1 MRVIGIVLALV
12 ISVGAAPVSA
22 QRFGPEPDPATQRE
36 LLALR
41 EAAWRTW
48 FANDR
53 AGFERIVPE
62 ELVALGWDGG
72 PWDDRA
78 GTVAQMQEFAKSGRK
93 LTALEFPRNVFQRY
107 GDVVILY
114 TSFRIVLSDTRRSWR
129 RRPRDAGRRCSC
141 AGTDGGSTRAGTS
154 TRSAAD
160 AEPRSRNGPGCD
172 QRASEPGSR
181 RSKAFDSLA
190 AWGIASQPSES
201 AASSAHKANSTR
213 KRPTR

>member
-1 MRVIGIVLALV
+1 MRALGIALAVI
-12 ISVGAAPVSA
+12 ISVGATPLAA
-22 QRFGPEPDPATQRE
+22 QQFGPEPDAATQRE

-78 GTVAQMQEFAKSGRK
+78 GTVAQMEGFARSGRQ
-93 LTALEFPRNVFQRY
+93 LTTLEFPRNVFQRY

-114 TSFRIVLSDTRRSWR
+114 TSFRIVLSDAAGQAQETTGRGTEVFVRRQ
-129 RRPRDAGRRCSC
+129 GRWIHT
-141 AGTDGGSTRAGTS
+141 GWHLDTVGG
-154 TRSAAD
+154 
-160 AEPRSRNGPGCD
+160 
-172 QRASEPGSR
+172 
-181 RSKAFDSLA
+181 
-190 AWGIASQPSES
+190 
-201 AASSAHKANSTR
+201 
-213 KRPTR
+213 